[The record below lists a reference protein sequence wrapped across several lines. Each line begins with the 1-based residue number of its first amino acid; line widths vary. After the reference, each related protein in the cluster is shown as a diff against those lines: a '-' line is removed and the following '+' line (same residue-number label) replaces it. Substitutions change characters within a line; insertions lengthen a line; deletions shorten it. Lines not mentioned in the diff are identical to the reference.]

1 MDLASLPREHGLDL
15 ATWVKLIKE
24 QGVAFYDSN
33 KGNAPF
39 YTNEKQTIVTYDV
52 QEEKAMGELEA
63 ILKEEEIKYKEEL
76 SNVENIRISP
86 RDLETSGNITFAPS
100 ITSDTPQVTITT
112 TDSIASGTMI
122 FGTGGEIQSD
132 SLTVN
137 MSEPLNSTG
146 IIERFQEITEEEGLS
161 EVNSITDMNIEQ
173 QLENT
178 PSVDLSVNTLSAGP
192 LTDQEVGE
200 LVVEDPRGRETR
212 GSRTLTSRR
221 GALNRGNSFELTDDT
236 E

>member
-1 MDLASLPREHGLDL
+1 MLTKIIKYLKSMKTKSVNTQDSHQEKLSKGSILVMDLASLPREHGLDL

-112 TDSIASGTMI
+112 TDSIASGTML
-122 FGTGGEIQSD
+122 FGTGGEIQ
-132 SLTVN
+132 N
-137 MSEPLNSTG
+137 
-146 IIERFQEITEEEGLS
+146 
-161 EVNSITDMNIEQ
+161 
-173 QLENT
+173 
-178 PSVDLSVNTLSAGP
+178 
-192 LTDQEVGE
+192 
-200 LVVEDPRGRETR
+200 
-212 GSRTLTSRR
+212 RR
-221 GALNRGNSFELTDDT
+221 QRRRLI
-236 E
+236 